1 MSILV
6 FTNKNVTKNF
16 LIQVSRLLACC
27 LLATCYFT
35 CFEYL
40 MFWVFT
46 FILRLLNSHLRQI
59 KWQQLQIKYIS
70 STEKASKKLVCQIH
84 SILVD
89 VSIIIIL
96 QISAYR
102 RNWSI
107 ILHWS
112 NIALRN
118 RSCANVS
125 LCKLFLTR
133 TLFIK
138 IPFRGKRHNA
148 LYVN

>member
-1 MSILV
+1 
-6 FTNKNVTKNF
+6 
-16 LIQVSRLLACC
+16 
-27 LLATCYFT
+27 
-35 CFEYL
+35 

-46 FILRLLNSHLRQI
+46 FILRLFSSHLRQI

-96 QISAYR
+96 QISTYR

-112 NIALRN
+112 NVALRN

-125 LCKLFLTR
+125 LRKLFLTR

-148 LYVN
+148 LYVNEHNLIRIIHDEKSHRKCLFVQRGILRLST

>member
-89 VSIIIIL
+89 VSAKLI
-96 QISAYR
+96 Y
-102 RNWSI
+102 
-107 ILHWS
+107 H
-112 NIALRN
+112 IALIKC
-118 RSCANVS
+118 SS
-125 LCKLFLTR
+125 SKSKLCKCLLMQV
-133 TLFIK
+133 
-138 IPFRGKRHNA
+138 IPYT
-148 LYVN
+148 YVIH